1 MAMSKQYGLLRIWCS
16 FTKRIQERLR
26 FIRAHCQ
33 LALEWV
39 RMAMGACCEWV
50 WGRTAEDSVPNKCT
64 RDIHAWSYGMAI
76 GIGRH

>member
-1 MAMSKQYGLLRIWCS
+1 
-16 FTKRIQERLR
+16 
-26 FIRAHCQ
+26 
-33 LALEWV
+33 
-39 RMAMGACCEWV
+39 MGACCEWV